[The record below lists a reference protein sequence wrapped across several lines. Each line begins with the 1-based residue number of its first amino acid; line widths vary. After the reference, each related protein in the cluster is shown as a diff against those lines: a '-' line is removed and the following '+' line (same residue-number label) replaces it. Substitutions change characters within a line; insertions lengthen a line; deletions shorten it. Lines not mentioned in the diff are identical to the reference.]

1 MTAQILFALVV
12 LGLLA
17 PGAALAIEDRADI
30 EPNDRP
36 PAPGS
41 RIAWKL
47 TPGIYRETAARS
59 AADLNLR
66 GARENDVFWVG
77 HYQRGEEFRQT
88 RAGYERQ
95 INVSNAK
102 LILSA
107 QYASRGFVG
116 ASTTLEFNG
125 GPDSRWF
132 GLVGLGRTNTRPY
145 YNLNFDPNDST
156 LIGAGWRPDASTTI
170 TGYQIRDDRLDTG
183 QRVTHLVVRRKTGHL
198 TRITID
204 LFERAGRASPEA
216 DLFRGTGITLT
227 YDQDPWFVRLAH
239 DPKAGFTASDMTR
252 LAFGWRF

>member
-1 MTAQILFALVV
+1 MTPQA
-12 LGLLA
+12 LLA
-17 PGAALAIEDRADI
+17 LTVLTAVFACPALGIEDRADI
-30 EPNDRP
+30 EPNDLP
-36 PAPGS
+36 SAGGS
-41 RIAWKL
+41 PIAWKL
-47 TPGIYRETAARS
+47 TPGVYTETAARP

-66 GARENDVFWVG
+66 GNQEADVFWIG

-95 INVSNAK
+95 FTVSNAK
-102 LILSA
+102 LIVSA

-125 GPDSRWF
+125 GPDARWF

-204 LFERAGRASPEA
+204 VFERAGRASPEA

-227 YDQDPWFVRLAH
+227 YDHDTWFVRASH

-252 LAFGWRF
+252 LAIGMRF